1 MTKRKEEF
9 MENLPQVEK
18 AILSVCGNFV
28 VLLATYPIYM
38 ITTIL
43 MKLTAMFVKMNSK
56 AAGTGA

>member
-1 MTKRKEEF
+1 MTKKKEGF

-38 ITTIL
+38 TTIIL
-43 MKLTAMFVKMNSK
+43 MKLTVMFVKKNSK
-56 AAGTGA
+56 VVGTDV